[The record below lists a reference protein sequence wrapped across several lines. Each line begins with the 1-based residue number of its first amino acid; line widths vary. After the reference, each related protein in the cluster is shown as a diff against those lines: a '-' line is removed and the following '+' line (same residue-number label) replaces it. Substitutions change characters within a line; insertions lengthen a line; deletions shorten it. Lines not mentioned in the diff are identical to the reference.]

1 MEVRELQQV
10 NRFIFILDGIG
21 INSWKVGDLE
31 QIFSDIGLLAEALAL
46 LEE

>member
-1 MEVRELQQV
+1 MEARELQQV

-21 INSWKVGDLE
+21 INNWKAEDLE

-46 LEE
+46 REE